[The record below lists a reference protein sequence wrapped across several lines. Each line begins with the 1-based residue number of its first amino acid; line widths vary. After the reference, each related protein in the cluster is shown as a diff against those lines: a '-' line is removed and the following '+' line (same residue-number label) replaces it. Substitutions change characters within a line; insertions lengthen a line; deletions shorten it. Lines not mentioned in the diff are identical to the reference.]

1 MRPQSIDAGTAESHR
16 QLGREIEGA
25 SVGRLARGDVLEMYE
40 TSFVVAFGEAGEN
53 AIGVHPAMLTCAPDT
68 GPDND

>member
-1 MRPQSIDAGTAESHR
+1 
-16 QLGREIEGA
+16 
-25 SVGRLARGDVLEMYE
+25 MYE
-40 TSFVVAFGEAGEN
+40 TSFVIAFGEAGEN